1 MKITATITRLS
12 LLLPYWLNHAIIALV
27 MALALWA
34 AFPIFTA
41 CFIPG
46 FFYVAREVE
55 DWLGPKGDERVAEGL
70 PRFDIPGAV
79 APAAALLALFSVVT
93 VLS

>member
-1 MKITATITRLS
+1 MKIPETIPRIS
-12 LLLPYWLNHAIIALV
+12 LTSTYWRNHAIIALV

-46 FFYVAREVE
+46 FFYGAREVE

-70 PRFDIPGAV
+70 PRFDFPGAA
-79 APAAALLALFSVVT
+79 APAAAVAALFLVVQVMT
-93 VLS
+93 